1 MADMVMAKPAGTS
14 LDVIHRVK
22 REFGL
27 PTFAYQVSGEYSM
40 IKNAMSRD
48 RMGVVLS
55 DFRPV
60 YLTEPVKQDKLRE
73 ISIRLAEFVATLDGG
88 SSGRSTANVAA
99 GTIRAA
105 WEKYCVSPKHIDSRR
120 ISVLPDAEAAKDPA
134 DLDFATIPFT
144 SP

>member
-1 MADMVMAKPAGTS
+1 MALDVADMVMAKPAGTS

-88 SSGRSTANVAA
+88 SSGGGEHGERGGRHDSSGLGEVLRFPQTHRLSADIGPA
-99 GTIRAA
+99 GCGGRQG
-105 WEKYCVSPKHIDSRR
+105 SRR
-120 ISVLPDAEAAKDPA
+120 P
-134 DLDFATIPFT
+134 
-144 SP
+144 

>member
-40 IKNAMSRD
+40 IKTAMSRD

-73 ISIRLAEFVATLDGG
+73 ISIRLA
-88 SSGRSTANVAA
+88 
-99 GTIRAA
+99 
-105 WEKYCVSPKHIDSRR
+105 
-120 ISVLPDAEAAKDPA
+120 
-134 DLDFATIPFT
+134 
-144 SP
+144 